1 MNLVIV
7 ESPAKA
13 KTINKY
19 LGDKY
24 KVLASYGHIRDL
36 PSKNGSVDP
45 DKDFK
50 MEWEV
55 DSFSK
60 KYLKEITDAAKES
73 SKIILATDPDRE
85 GEAIAWHVKEYLNEK
100 KLLKDKEIERVVFN
114 EITKKAVIYGIE
126 NPRQIEPLLVDAY
139 MARRALDYLVG
150 FNISPILWTKLPGSK
165 SAGRVQSVALKLI
178 TEREHEIESFKPE
191 EFWTLSVK
199 FIDEKN
205 QNITASI
212 SQLEN
217 NKVEKFSFRNK
228 EEIDKA
234 ISSINKKKFTITDIS
249 SKIINRNPSGPF
261 TTSTLQQTSSSR
273 LGFGASRTMQIA
285 QKLYQGIE
293 IEGET
298 IGLIT
303 YMRTDGTNLSKD
315 AVSSF
320 RDYIKKE
327 IGNEYLP
334 ETALNYSGKKAKN
347 AQEAHE
353 AIRPTD
359 IIRTPQSVKKYLST
373 DQNKLYDLIW
383 SRALSSQMESA
394 KFDRN
399 TITISSDNNDT
410 ICKASGSVLKFDGF
424 LKIYKNPGK
433 DDDESILPA
442 MSKGL
447 VNIETLVDEQHYT
460 QPPPRYSEASLVK
473 KLEELGIGRPSTYAS
488 IISTIANRGYA
499 EILNKRF
506 FPTDRGKLIS
516 AFLEKLFSKYVD
528 YNFTAGLEDQ
538 LDEITTGKESWIKV
552 LELFWK
558 DFNNNV
564 SEVKEKRT
572 REVLDLLNDSLGDLV
587 FDKDDNGNIVR
598 KCQLCSSGTL
608 SLKNSFRGGAFIGC
622 SNYPDCKFT
631 RPLSKAKAA
640 AQAQLAEPKF
650 IGKHLN
656 GNDIFLKNG
665 RFGPYLQYEKILE
678 DIDEEKK
685 PKKKKKSKKM
695 KQDVN
700 ELLKNV
706 SIPKGLE
713 LENIDLDKAQFLC
726 SLPKSL
732 GINPD
737 NQKEITL
744 NTGRFGPYLKCENK
758 SARIENI
765 EEIFSIG
772 LNRAITLIAEAKPG
786 RMSSSIIKDLGEH
799 PEDKKQVRVMKGQ
812 YGPYIKY
819 KSLNA
824 TIPEEKDPTEL
835 TMEEALIL
843 IEKRKEYDKTK
854 KSKKRKSK

>member
-19 LGDKY
+19 LGDNY

-36 PSKNGSVDP
+36 PSKNGSVNP
-45 DKDFK
+45 DQDFK

-60 KYLKEITDAAKES
+60 KYLKEITDAAKDS

-114 EITKKAVIYGIE
+114 EITKKAVIQGIE

-178 TEREHEIESFKPE
+178 TEREHAIESFKPE
-191 EFWTLSVK
+191 EFWTLSIK
-199 FIDEKN
+199 FADTAN
-205 QNITASI
+205 QNFTASI
-212 SQLEN
+212 SQLDN
-217 NKVEKFSFRNK
+217 NKIEKFSFRNK
-228 EEIDKA
+228 EEINKA
-234 ISSINKKKFTITDIS
+234 ISSINKKKFSITDIS
-249 SKIINRNPSGPF
+249 SKIVNRNPSGPF
-261 TTSTLQQTSSSR
+261 TTSTLQQTASSR

-293 IEGET
+293 MEGET

-315 AVSSF
+315 AVTSF
-320 RDYIKKE
+320 RNYIQKE

-334 ETALNYSGKKAKN
+334 KDVLNYSGKKAKN

-399 TITISSDNNDT
+399 TITITSDTNDT

-424 LKIYKNPGK
+424 LKIYNNQSK
-433 DDDESILPA
+433 DDDETILPA
-442 MSKGL
+442 VSKGPI
-447 VNIETLVDEQHYT
+447 NIEALIDEQHYT

-572 REVLDLLNDSLGDLV
+572 REVLDLLNDSLGELI
-587 FDKDDNGNIVR
+587 FDKDNEGNVVR

-622 SNYPDCKFT
+622 SNYPECKFT

-650 IGKHLN
+650 IGKHEN
-656 GNDIFLKNG
+656 GNDIYLKNG
-665 RFGPYLQYEKILE
+665 RFGPYLQYEKIPS
-678 DIDEEKK
+678 DIEVEKIS
-685 PKKKKKSKKM
+685 KKKKKTKKL
-695 KQDVN
+695 KSDVN

-713 LENIDLDKAQFLC
+713 LESINLEKAQFLC

-737 NQKEITL
+737 NQKDITL
-744 NTGRFGPYLKCENK
+744 NVGRFGPYLKCENK
-758 SARIENI
+758 SARIENV

-786 RMSSSIIKDLGEH
+786 RMSSSMIKDLGEH
-799 PEDKKQVRVMKGQ
+799 PEDKKPVRVMKGQ

-843 IEKRKEYDKTK
+843 IEKRREYDKTK
-854 KSKKRKSK
+854 KSKRKKTK

>member
-19 LGDKY
+19 LGDDY

-45 DKDFK
+45 DHDFK

-60 KYLKEITDAAKES
+60 KYLKEITDAAKDS

-114 EITKKAVIYGIE
+114 EITKKAVLHGID

-178 TEREHEIESFKPE
+178 TEREHEIESFNPE

-199 FIDEKN
+199 FKDKN
-205 QNITASI
+205 NQIITAGI

-217 NKVEKFSFRNK
+217 NKIEKFSFRNK
-228 EEIDKA
+228 EEINKA
-234 ISSINKKKFTITDIS
+234 ISIINKKKFSITDIS

-261 TTSTLQQTSSSR
+261 TTSTLQQTASSR

-293 IEGET
+293 IDGET

-315 AVSSF
+315 AVSAF

-334 ETALNYSGKKAKN
+334 ENSLNYSGKKAKN

-383 SRALSSQMESA
+383 GRALSSQMSSA

-399 TITISSDNNDT
+399 TITITSDNNDT

-424 LKIYKNPGK
+424 LKIYNNQNK
-433 DDDESILPA
+433 DEDESILPT
-442 MSKGL
+442 MTKGL
-447 VNIETLVDEQHYT
+447 INIESLTDEQHFT

-516 AFLEKLFSKYVD
+516 AFLEKLFSRYVD

-538 LDEITTGKESWIKV
+538 LDEITSGKESWIKV

-564 SEVKEKRT
+564 SKVKEKRT
-572 REVLDLLNDSLGDLV
+572 REVLDLLNDSLGELI
-587 FDKDDNGNIVR
+587 FDKDNEGNIVR
-598 KCQLCSSGTL
+598 KCQLCSNGTL

-650 IGKHLN
+650 IGKHEN
-656 GNDIFLKNG
+656 GNDIYLKNG
-665 RFGPYLQYEKILE
+665 RFGPYLQYEKILSE
-678 DIDEEKK
+678 QELEESIKK
-685 PKKKKKSKKM
+685 KKKKKKSKTE
-695 KQDVN
+695 VN

-706 SIPKGLE
+706 SIPKGLD
-713 LENIDLDKAQFLC
+713 LKDIDLEKAQFLC

-732 GINPD
+732 GLNPE

-786 RMSSSIIKDLGEH
+786 RMSSSIIKDLGTH
-799 PEDKKQVRVMKGQ
+799 PEDGKQVKIMKGQ

-824 TIPEEKDPTEL
+824 TIPEEKDPNEL
-835 TMEEALIL
+835 TMEDALIL
-843 IEKRKEYDKTK
+843 IEKRKEYDKNK
-854 KSKKRKSK
+854 KKKKK